1 MLAMLLLL
9 SAGQEVDLNRE
20 MTIYREQT
28 RVRVECDRDADE
40 IVVCARRETDAY
52 RAPLLATNTGERDN
66 LGAFEARQ
74 ALLRQPNV
82 CETKVGNMPY
92 GCGFAGVTMTTSAS
106 GTRFVERN
114 REPLDF

>member
-20 MTIYREQT
+20 MTVYREQT

-40 IVVCARRETDAY
+40 VVVCARRETDSY
-52 RAPLLATNTGERDN
+52 RAPLILAKTGERDN
-66 LGAFEARQ
+66 MGAFEARE
-74 ALLRQPNV
+74 ALLAQPSN
-82 CETKVGNMPY
+82 CETKVGGTPFR
-92 GCGFAGVTMTTSAS
+92 CGFAGVTMTTDSL
-106 GTRFVERN
+106 GTRIVERP

>member
-20 MTIYREQT
+20 IAVYREQT
-28 RVRVECDRDADE
+28 RVRVKCDRDADE
-40 IVVCARRETDAY
+40 VVVCARRETDAY
-52 RAPLLATNTGERDN
+52 RAPLIAANTGERDN

-74 ALLRQPNV
+74 ALLRQPNA
-82 CETKVGNMPY
+82 CETKIGNTPY
-92 GCGFAGVTMTTSAS
+92 GCGFAGVTMTSNAS
-106 GTRFVERN
+106 GTRIVERK